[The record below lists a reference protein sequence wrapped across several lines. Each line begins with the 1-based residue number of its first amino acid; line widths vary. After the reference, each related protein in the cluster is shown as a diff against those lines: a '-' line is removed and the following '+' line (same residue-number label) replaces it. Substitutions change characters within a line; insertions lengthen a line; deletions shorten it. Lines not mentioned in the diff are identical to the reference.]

1 MTITIFKKASGVKR
15 AIAAVLAA
23 TTLVSVA
30 ACGSNNKS
38 FASSDTLNAS
48 KGKTTKIT
56 VGVCPGPYGDMVDK
70 VIAPLL
76 KDDGFELKTKLFNDY
91 VQPDKALASGSIQAN
106 LMQHINYLNKFTKDN
121 NLDLTSLGQ
130 VPTLGL
136 GIYSKKYKSIKDIK
150 DGSTV
155 SIAAD
160 GSNLARSL
168 GVLEQQGLVTLKGDV
183 DSTKA
188 SVNDIKDNPKNL
200 KIKTLDAA
208 QLARSVDTVDV
219 ALVPG
224 NFAWA
229 AGLKP
234 SEALAMEKQDE
245 GVINVFVVNTKD
257 VDSDFGKAV
266 KKLLTSQEF
275 KDAIAKSEF
284 KDFGKPTTW

>member
-1 MTITIFKKASGVKR
+1 MTITTNITKSGVLKR
-15 AIAAVLAA
+15 AIAALAA
-23 TTLVSVA
+23 VFTLVSVA
-30 ACGSNNKS
+30 ACGTG
-38 FASSDTLNAS
+38 SSSSESLNATD
-48 KGKTTKIT
+48 GKTTTIT
-56 VGVCPGPYGDMVDK
+56 VGVCPGPYGDMVEK

-106 LMQHINYLNKFTKDN
+106 LMQHINYLNKFKKDN

-136 GIYSKKYKSIKDIK
+136 GIYSKKYKSIDDIE

-234 SEALAMEKQDE
+234 AEALATEKQDE

-266 KKLLTSQEF
+266 KKLLGSQEF

>member
-1 MTITIFKKASGVKR
+1 MTINILKANGIKR
-15 AIAAVLAA
+15 AIATVAAVAA
-23 TTLVSVA
+23 LVSMA
-30 ACGSNNKS
+30 ACGNSS
-38 FASSDTLNAS
+38 SASGATSGSAS
-48 KGKTTKIT
+48 GKVTKIT

-76 KDDGFELKTKLFNDY
+76 KDDGYELKTKLFNDY

-106 LMQHINYLNKFTKDN
+106 LMQHINYLKKFTKDN

-136 GIYSKKYKSIKDIK
+136 GIYSNKYKSIKDIK

-168 GVLEQQGLVTLKGDV
+168 GVLEQQGLVTLKDGIDA
-183 DSTKA
+183 TKA
-188 SVNDIKDNPKNL
+188 SVNAIASNPKNL

-208 QLARSVDTVDV
+208 QLARSVSTDDV

-234 SEALAMEKQDE
+234 SEALATEKQDE

-257 VDSDFGKAV
+257 ADSDFGKTV
-266 KKLLTSQEF
+266 KKLLASQEF

>member
-1 MTITIFKKASGVKR
+1 MTINILKANGIKR
-15 AIAAVLAA
+15 AIATVAAVAV
-23 TTLVSVA
+23 LVSVA
-30 ACGSNNKS
+30 ACGNSS
-38 FASSDTLNAS
+38 SASGATSGSAS
-48 KGKTTKIT
+48 GKVTKIT

-76 KDDGFELKTKLFNDY
+76 KDDGYELKTKLFNDY

-106 LMQHINYLNKFTKDN
+106 LMQHINYLKKFTKDN

-136 GIYSKKYKSIKDIK
+136 GIYSNKYKSIKDIK

-168 GVLEQQGLVTLKGDV
+168 GVLEQQGLVTLKDGIDA
-183 DSTKA
+183 TKA
-188 SVNDIKDNPKNL
+188 SVNDIASNPKNL

-208 QLARSVDTVDV
+208 QLARSISTVDV

-234 SEALAMEKQDE
+234 SEALATEKQDE

-257 VDSDFGKAV
+257 ADSDFGKTV
-266 KKLLTSQEF
+266 KKLLASQEF

>member
-1 MTITIFKKASGVKR
+1 MTINILKANGIKR
-15 AIAAVLAA
+15 AIATVAAVAA
-23 TTLVSVA
+23 LVSVA
-30 ACGSNNKS
+30 ACGNSS
-38 FASSDTLNAS
+38 SASGSTSGSAS
-48 KGKTTKIT
+48 GKVTKIT

-76 KDDGFELKTKLFNDY
+76 KDDGYELKTKLFNDY

-136 GIYSKKYKSIKDIK
+136 GIYSNKYKSIKDIK

-168 GVLEQQGLVTLKGDV
+168 GVLEQQGLVTLKD
-183 DSTKA
+183 DIDATKA
-188 SVNDIKDNPKNL
+188 SVNDIASNPKNL

-208 QLARSVDTVDV
+208 QLARSVSTVDV

-234 SEALAMEKQDE
+234 SEALATEKQDE

-257 VDSDFGKAV
+257 ADSDFGKAV
-266 KKLLTSQEF
+266 KKLLASQEF

>member
-1 MTITIFKKASGVKR
+1 MTINILKKANGVKR
-15 AIAAVLAA
+15 VFAAVLAV

-30 ACGSNNKS
+30 ACGSDS
-38 FASSDTLNAS
+38 TSASLDSNS
-48 KGKTTKIT
+48 GKTTKIT
-56 VGVCPGPYGDMVDK
+56 VGVCPGPYGDMVEK
-70 VIAPLL
+70 VIGPLL

-136 GIYSKKYKSIKDIK
+136 GIYSKKYQSIDDIE

-168 GVLEQQGLVTLKGDV
+168 GVLEQQGLVTLKGDI

-188 SVNDIKDNPKNL
+188 SVNDIASNPKNL

-208 QLARSVDTVDV
+208 QLARSVVTVDV

-229 AGLKP
+229 AGLQP
-234 SEALAMEKQDE
+234 AEALATEQQDE

-275 KDAIAKSEF
+275 KDAITKSDF

>member
-1 MTITIFKKASGVKR
+1 MTTILKKKTGIKR
-15 AIAAVLAA
+15 ALAAVLAA
-23 TTLVSVA
+23 ATLISVA
-30 ACGSNNKS
+30 ACGSSNS
-38 FASSDTLNAS
+38 SSASNGSLNAS
-48 KGKTTKIT
+48 KGKTAKIT
-56 VGVCPGPYGDMVDK
+56 VGVCPGPYGDMIDK
-70 VIAPLL
+70 VIGPLL

-136 GIYSKKYKSIKDIK
+136 GIYSNKYKSIKDIK

-257 VDSDFGKAV
+257 ADSDFGKAV
-266 KKLLTSQEF
+266 KKLLGSQEF

>member
-1 MTITIFKKASGVKR
+1 M
-15 AIAAVLAA
+15 
-23 TTLVSVA
+23 
-30 ACGSNNKS
+30 
-38 FASSDTLNAS
+38 
-48 KGKTTKIT
+48 
-56 VGVCPGPYGDMVDK
+56 
-70 VIAPLL
+70 
-76 KDDGFELKTKLFNDY
+76 
-91 VQPDKALASGSIQAN
+91 QPDKALASGSIQAN

-136 GIYSKKYKSIKDIK
+136 GIYSKKYQSIDDIE

-168 GVLEQQGLVTLKGDV
+168 GVLEQQGLVTLKGDI

-188 SVNDIKDNPKNL
+188 SVNDIASNPKNL

-234 SEALAMEKQDE
+234 AEALATEQQDE

-275 KDAIAKSEF
+275 KDAIAKSDF

>member
-1 MTITIFKKASGVKR
+1 MTINILKANGIKR
-15 AIAAVLAA
+15 AIATVAAVAA
-23 TTLVSVA
+23 LVSVA
-30 ACGSNNKS
+30 ACGNSS
-38 FASSDTLNAS
+38 SASGSTSGSAF
-48 KGKTTKIT
+48 GKVTKIT

-76 KDDGFELKTKLFNDY
+76 KDDGYELKTKLFNDY

-106 LMQHINYLNKFTKDN
+106 LMQHINYLKKFTKDN

-136 GIYSKKYKSIKDIK
+136 GIYSNKYKSIKDIK

-168 GVLEQQGLVTLKGDV
+168 GVLEQQGLVTLKD
-183 DSTKA
+183 DIDATKA
-188 SVNDIKDNPKNL
+188 SVNDIASNPKNL

-208 QLARSVDTVDV
+208 QLARSVSTVDV

-234 SEALAMEKQDE
+234 SEALATEKQDE

-257 VDSDFGKAV
+257 ADSDFGKAV
-266 KKLLTSQEF
+266 KKLLASQEF

>member
-1 MTITIFKKASGVKR
+1 MTITTNITKSGVLKR
-15 AIAAVLAA
+15 AIAALAA
-23 TTLVSVA
+23 VSTLVSVA
-30 ACGSNNKS
+30 ACGTG
-38 FASSDTLNAS
+38 SSSSESLNATD
-48 KGKTTKIT
+48 GKTTTIT
-56 VGVCPGPYGDMVDK
+56 VGVCPGPYGDMVEK

-106 LMQHINYLNKFTKDN
+106 LMQHINYLNKFKKDN

-136 GIYSKKYKSIKDIK
+136 GVYSKKYKSIDDIE

-234 SEALAMEKQDE
+234 AEALATEKQDE

-266 KKLLTSQEF
+266 KKLLGGQEF

>member
-1 MTITIFKKASGVKR
+1 MTINILKKANDVKR
-15 AIAAVLAA
+15 VFAAVLAV

-30 ACGSNNKS
+30 ACGPDSTSASLDSNS
-38 FASSDTLNAS
+38 
-48 KGKTTKIT
+48 GKTTKIT
-56 VGVCPGPYGDMVDK
+56 VGVCPGPYGDMVEK
-70 VIAPLL
+70 VIGPLL

-136 GIYSKKYKSIKDIK
+136 GIYSKKYQSIDDIE

-168 GVLEQQGLVTLKGDV
+168 GVLEQQGLVTLKGDI

-188 SVNDIKDNPKNL
+188 SVNDIASNPKNL

-234 SEALAMEKQDE
+234 AEALATEQQDE

-266 KKLLTSQEF
+266 KKLLTS
-275 KDAIAKSEF
+275 
-284 KDFGKPTTW
+284 

>member
-1 MTITIFKKASGVKR
+1 MTINILKANGIKR
-15 AIAAVLAA
+15 AIATVAAVAA
-23 TTLVSVA
+23 LVSVA
-30 ACGSNNKS
+30 ACGNSS
-38 FASSDTLNAS
+38 SASGSTSGSAS
-48 KGKTTKIT
+48 GKVTKIT

-76 KDDGFELKTKLFNDY
+76 KDDGYELKTKLFNDY

-106 LMQHINYLNKFTKDN
+106 LMQHINYLKKFTKAN

-136 GIYSKKYKSIKDIK
+136 GIYSNKYKSIKDIK

-168 GVLEQQGLVTLKGDV
+168 GVLEQQGLVTLKD
-183 DSTKA
+183 DIDATKA
-188 SVNDIKDNPKNL
+188 SVNDIASNPKNL

-208 QLARSVDTVDV
+208 QLARSVSTVDV

-234 SEALAMEKQDE
+234 SEALATEKQDE

-257 VDSDFGKAV
+257 ADSDFGKAV
-266 KKLLTSQEF
+266 KKLLASQKF

>member
-1 MTITIFKKASGVKR
+1 MTINILKKANGVKR
-15 AIAAVLAA
+15 VFAAVLAVTA
-23 TTLVSVA
+23 LVSVA
-30 ACGSNNKS
+30 ACGSDS
-38 FASSDTLNAS
+38 TSASLDSNS
-48 KGKTTKIT
+48 GKTTKIT
-56 VGVCPGPYGDMVDK
+56 VGVCPGPYGDMVEK
-70 VIAPLL
+70 VIGPLL

-136 GIYSKKYKSIKDIK
+136 GIYSKKYQSIDDIE

-168 GVLEQQGLVTLKGDV
+168 GVLEQQGLVTLKGDI

-188 SVNDIKDNPKNL
+188 SVNDIASNPKNL

-234 SEALAMEKQDE
+234 AEALAMEQQDE

-275 KDAIAKSEF
+275 KDAIAKSDF

>member
-1 MTITIFKKASGVKR
+1 MTINILKKANDVKR
-15 AIAAVLAA
+15 VFAAVLAV

-30 ACGSNNKS
+30 ACGSDS
-38 FASSDTLNAS
+38 TSASLDSNS
-48 KGKTTKIT
+48 GKTTKIT
-56 VGVCPGPYGDMVDK
+56 VGVCPGPYGDMVEK
-70 VIAPLL
+70 VIGPLL

-136 GIYSKKYKSIKDIK
+136 GIYSKKYQSIDDIE

-168 GVLEQQGLVTLKGDV
+168 GVLEQQGLVTLKGDI

-188 SVNDIKDNPKNL
+188 SVNDIASNPKNL

-234 SEALAMEKQDE
+234 AEALAMEQQDE

-275 KDAIAKSEF
+275 KDAIAKSDF

>member
-1 MTITIFKKASGVKR
+1 MTINILKTNGIKR
-15 AIAAVLAA
+15 AIAAVVAA
-23 TTLVSVA
+23 AALVSVA
-30 ACGSNNKS
+30 ACGNSS
-38 FASSDTLNAS
+38 SASSDANGSAS
-48 KGKTTKIT
+48 GKVTKIT

-76 KDDGFELKTKLFNDY
+76 KDDGYELKTKLFNDY

-106 LMQHINYLNKFTKDN
+106 LMQHINYLKKFTKDN

-136 GIYSKKYKSIKDIK
+136 GIYSNKYKSIKDIK

-168 GVLEQQGLVTLKGDV
+168 GVLEQQGLVTLKDGIDA
-183 DSTKA
+183 TKA
-188 SVNDIKDNPKNL
+188 SVNDIASNPKNL

-208 QLARSVDTVDV
+208 QLARSVSTVDV

-234 SEALAMEKQDE
+234 SEALATEKQDE

-257 VDSDFGKAV
+257 ADSDFGKAV
-266 KKLLTSQEF
+266 KKLLVSQEF